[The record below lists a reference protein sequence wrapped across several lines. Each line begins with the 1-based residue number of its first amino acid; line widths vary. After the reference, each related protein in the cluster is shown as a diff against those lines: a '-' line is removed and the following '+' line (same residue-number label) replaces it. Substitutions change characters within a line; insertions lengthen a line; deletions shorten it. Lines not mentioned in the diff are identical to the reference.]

1 MNTNINPIKT
11 KKYIVA
17 YLDILGAEKR
27 MIAKENESNDFL
39 NILNSEYSHL
49 VNMSSDV
56 AIYKENKIQIKIF
69 SDNIIVAAEFSD
81 NDETNKE
88 RLRLIIDI
96 VSFWQSM
103 LLRHGLLLRGGI
115 AIGDLYMRDI
125 FIYGKALINA
135 YKLESEIAIYPRII
149 ASSRVA
155 YLCGNDAI
163 IKDFDGQWFVNFYYN
178 VNGPGSYIDFQSW
191 IKDVIAKNSKEN
203 KKVVQKI
210 KWLVNFHNNRCD
222 EKNTGEVGYLFNDSK
237 ISVLDYWE

>member
-1 MNTNINPIKT
+1 MDTNINPIQT

-27 MIAKENESNDFL
+27 MMAKKNESNDFL

-49 VNMSSDV
+49 VDMSSDV
-56 AIYKENKIQIKIF
+56 AIYKENNIQIKFF
-69 SDNIIVAAEFSD
+69 SDNIIVTAEFLD
-81 NDETNKE
+81 NDEINKK
-88 RLRLIIDI
+88 RLWLIVDI
-96 VSFWQSM
+96 VAFWQSM
-103 LLRHGLLLRGGI
+103 LLKHGLLLRGGI
-115 AIGDLYMRDI
+115 TIGDL
-125 FIYGKALINA
+125 FINENFVYGKALINA
-135 YKLESEIAIYPRII
+135 YKLESEMAIYPRII
-149 ASSRVA
+149 ASGRVA
-155 YLCGNDAI
+155 YLCENDAI

-191 IKDVIAKNSKEN
+191 IEKIITEGPKEN

-237 ISVLDYWE
+237 ISVFDYWE

>member
-1 MNTNINPIKT
+1 MATHINPIKT

-56 AIYKENKIQIKIF
+56 AIYKENNIQIKIF
-69 SDNIIVAAEFSD
+69 SDNIVVIADFSD
-81 NDETNKE
+81 NDEINKE

-96 VSFWQSM
+96 VSFWQFM
-103 LLRHGLLLRGGI
+103 LIRHGLLLRGGI
-115 AIGDLYMRDI
+115 TIGDLFINDV
-125 FIYGKALINA
+125 FIYGKAFVNA

-149 ASSRVA
+149 ASDRVA
-155 YLCGNDAI
+155 YLCKNGAI

-178 VNGPGSYIDFQSW
+178 YNGAGYAEHQNW
-191 IKDVIAKNSKEN
+191 IKKIITECPKEN
-203 KKVVQKI
+203 KRAIQKI
-210 KWLVNFHNNRCD
+210 NWLVNFHNNRCD
-222 EKNTGEVGYLFNDSK
+222 EKNIGEIGYLFDDSK
-237 ISVLDYWE
+237 ISVFDYWE